1 MVLDDEE
8 EEGLTFLQ
16 KHRIKLIVAA
26 VVVAGAGAF
35 FVMSPKEAGKKKPT
49 MTMVNIMPPL
59 PPPPPPPPP
68 PPKEQPPEPETV
80 KEEKFVPETPPEPVA
95 ADPEPAPMGTN
106 VQGDGPDAFGLA
118 KGGGGGMIGGR
129 GTGKGGGGGS
139 KYGLYAGQVQ
149 SRVVDALRNHKKTR
163 AAALNVKV
171 RIWLD
176 ATGRVTR
183 ATISGT
189 SGKPD
194 VDAAIRD
201 EILTGLQLQNP
212 PPEGM
217 PMPIVMRLSATRPN

>member
-1 MVLDDEE
+1 
-8 EEGLTFLQ
+8 
-16 KHRIKLIVAA
+16 
-26 VVVAGAGAF
+26 
-35 FVMSPKEAGKKKPT
+35 
-49 MTMVNIMPPL
+49 
-59 PPPPPPPPP
+59 
-68 PPKEQPPEPETV
+68 
-80 KEEKFVPETPPEPVA
+80 
-95 ADPEPAPMGTN
+95 
-106 VQGDGPDAFGLA
+106 
-118 KGGGGGMIGGR
+118 MIGGR

-139 KYGLYAGQVQ
+139 KYGLYSGQVQ

-183 ATISGT
+183 ATVSGT